1 MTHAAAWRPIIA
13 ALANDDA
20 RPVAGALLAGLDAEA
35 TLAAL
40 PPAKR
45 ARVVR
50 TLVDAG
56 LAEQHDDRLVAR
68 PEVFRALLSS
78 APIERPTGIA
88 RFVRD
93 GRIERWPSSA
103 DDRAELLAWAAE
115 RALAAGEVADEAT
128 VTERLAAIFGDPVA
142 LRRSLV
148 DAGLLE
154 RSRDGAEYSRPA

>member
-1 MTHAAAWRPIIA
+1 MTHDAAWRPIIA

-20 RPVAGALLAGLDAEA
+20 RPVAGALLAGHDAGA
-35 TLAAL
+35 ALAAL
-40 PPAKR
+40 PAAKR

-56 LAEQHDDRLVAR
+56 LAEQRGDDLVAR
-68 PEVFRALLSS
+68 PEVFRELLRS

-115 RALAAGEVADEAT
+115 RVLAAGEVADEAT
-128 VTERLAAIFGDPVA
+128 VTERLAGIFGDPVA

-148 DAGLLE
+148 DAGMLE